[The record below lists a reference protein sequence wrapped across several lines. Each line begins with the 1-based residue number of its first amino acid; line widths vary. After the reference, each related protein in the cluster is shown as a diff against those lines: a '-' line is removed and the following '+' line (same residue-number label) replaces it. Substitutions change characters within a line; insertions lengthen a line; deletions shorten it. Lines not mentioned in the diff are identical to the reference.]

1 MSGAEV
7 LLGRVWAA
15 ASRLANDQHQTQAV
29 RDAATD
35 VLLGSPKDMTR
46 AIAGLIPIITAAE
59 TAQTAAKDAERDT
72 RALLLDALESTTGV
86 VRCGA
91 LQAAVASGARSV
103 LITDEALIPP
113 EMMRSAPDK
122 AAIAKALK
130 DGPVPGATLS
140 NGGGPTLR
148 ITTVGAK
155 S

>member
-7 LLGRVWAA
+7 LLGRVWVA
-15 ASRLANDQHQTQAV
+15 ASRLVSDQHQTQAV

-35 VLLGSPKDMTR
+35 VLLEKDMMR

-59 TAQTAAKDAERDT
+59 TAQAAAKDAERDI
-72 RALLLDALESTTGV
+72 RALLLDALEQTSGV
-86 VRCGA
+86 IRCGA

-113 EMMRSAPDK
+113 KMMRSAPDK

-148 ITTVGAK
+148 ITTVGGSK
-155 S
+155 